1 MVAVLEYLAANAAIL
16 VALTAL
22 GISLRANYTAHLAH
36 KLNLQNKADNERVL
50 LFEKKREL
58 LNEVDRQYTR
68 FATLMM
74 LTAQKILLFREHPS
88 LHETMQ
94 DEFDRLKS
102 NLNAVQVLAAKYEE
116 QRKGIE
122 SINVGADIAA
132 QEELLANIR
141 RLTIHVEKD
150 IAHEQALL
158 NELRSQVGASGGAL
172 PVASIQL
179 KR

>member
-1 MVAVLEYLAANAAIL
+1 MSELLKFLFENAAL
-16 VALTAL
+16 LTAL
-22 GISLRANYTAHLAH
+22 LALVISLRANYTAHQAH
-36 KLNLQNKADNERVL
+36 RLNLRNKADADRVL

-58 LNEVDRQYTR
+58 LNEVDRQHTLI
-68 FATLMM
+68 ATLMM
-74 LTAQKILLFREHPS
+74 VTAQKILLFRDHPE
-88 LHETMQ
+88 LHDSMK

-102 NLNAVQVLAAKYEE
+102 NLNSVAVLHNKYEK

-150 IAHEQALL
+150 IAHERAGLELL
-158 NELRSQVGASGGAL
+158 RAQVCQPSGA
-172 PVASIQL
+172 
-179 KR
+179 